1 MRLLVALGAV
11 VCGLSFLSFAGNVA
25 EAKNRRHVLVS
36 HDYRGHVCDA
46 ARLYRGYPD
55 WARAAFTCGG
65 T

>member
-11 VCGLSFLSFAGNVA
+11 VCGLSFAGNAA